1 MYLVR
6 LKAGKHQILETIT
19 LMGMIGMMGTLMKK
33 ILFMEISM
41 RMIRLGEGLQPVQ
54 YQVVHLKL
62 YLKIKNSNGGLAQ
75 FKT

>member
-6 LKAGKHQILETIT
+6 LKAGKHQILERIT
-19 LMGMIGMMGTLMKK
+19 LMEMIGMMGTLMKK

-41 RMIRLGEGLQPVQ
+41 RMIRLGEDLQPVQ

-62 YLKIKNSNGGLAQ
+62 YSKIKNLAGVLAQ